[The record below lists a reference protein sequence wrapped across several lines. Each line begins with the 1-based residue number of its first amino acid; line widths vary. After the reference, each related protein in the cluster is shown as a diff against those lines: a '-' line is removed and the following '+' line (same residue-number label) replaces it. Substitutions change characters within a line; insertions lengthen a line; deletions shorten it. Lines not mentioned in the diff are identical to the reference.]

1 MTELAHEHGAPG
13 TLAADAAFDQRFQRV
28 ESLLAELSR
37 ATDPLVERVAREVLG
52 TVLELHQRGLER
64 LLELAAQSE
73 GVRETLAHDPRV
85 SAMLLLHGLHPVPLV
100 ERVSRVLDA
109 LRERFSSK
117 VQNVDLEVRESTA
130 VIVRVTPMSSACGST
145 RQSLQKDISLALLSA
160 VPDAE
165 SVLVELVEPAPAL
178 VTLRLGR
185 ERDDKQSAGGVR

>member
-1 MTELAHEHGAPG
+1 VNLPAHEHEHEHGA
-13 TLAADAAFDQRFQRV
+13 LSADAAFDQRFERV

-52 TVLELHQRGLER
+52 TVLELHRRGLER

-73 GVRETLAHDPRV
+73 GVRESLAHDPRV

-100 ERVSRVLDA
+100 DRVSRVLDA
-109 LRERFSSK
+109 LRERFQSK
-117 VQNVDLEVRESTA
+117 VQNVDLEVRDSTA
-130 VIVRVTPMSSACGST
+130 VIVRVTPMASACGST

-178 VTLRLGR
+178 VTLRLQR
-185 ERDDKQSAGGVR
+185 ERDERSAGGAR